1 MGIIST
7 TVTER
12 KKDVAAI
19 MGKAEKAIKETDFE
33 KVLVDGSKE
42 ELGELKAW
50 LFKENIR
57 LELERSEL
65 NRMKDKL
72 LKERQQFQTEMTE
85 VNHRL
90 VIERK
95 RLKQDEAFFDKKMEI
110 LKNGFSQLEADRKK
124 MERERLQF
132 EAERSA
138 HSSAIRQDKNTA
150 LAEMLFQGVN
160 SQLALKKRYKD
171 LIKMFHPDNIAGDH
185 EMVLV
190 INRIYEELKRDYE
203 MGKRA

>member
-12 KKDVAAI
+12 KKDVATI
-19 MGKAEKAIKETDFE
+19 MGKAEKAIKEQDFE

-95 RLKQDEAFFDKKMEI
+95 RLKQDDAFFDKKIEI

>member
-1 MGIIST
+1 MESS
-7 TVTER
+7 
-12 KKDVAAI
+12 
-19 MGKAEKAIKETDFE
+19 EKTMEKQEFE
-33 KVLVDGSKE
+33 KTLVDGGKD
-42 ELGELKAW
+42 ELNDLKAW

-57 LELERSEL
+57 LQMERSEL
-65 NRMKDKL
+65 KRMEDKL
-72 LKERQQFQTEMTE
+72 IKERQQFQSEMAE

-110 LKNGFSQLEADRKK
+110 LKSGFAQLEAERRKIERDRLMLEADRN
-124 MERERLQF
+124 
-132 EAERSA
+132 A
-138 HSSAIRQDKNTA
+138 HLSYTRQEKSLDM
-150 LAEMLFQGVN
+150 AEMLFQGVN
-160 SQLALKKRYKD
+160 SHLALKKRYKD

-190 INRIYEELKRDYE
+190 INRIYEELKQDYE